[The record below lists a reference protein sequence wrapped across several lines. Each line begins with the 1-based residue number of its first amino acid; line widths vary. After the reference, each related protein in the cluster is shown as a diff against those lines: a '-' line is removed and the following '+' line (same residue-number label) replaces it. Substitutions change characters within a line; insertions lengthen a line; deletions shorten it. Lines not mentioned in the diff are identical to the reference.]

1 MIDSYNFTN
10 FDAVQNLRLPNL
22 LKLGFFCQNTKYDRP
37 QKLVKTMCYI

>member
-10 FDAVQNLRLPNL
+10 FDAVQNLRLP
-22 LKLGFFCQNTKYDRP
+22 GFFCQNTKYDRP